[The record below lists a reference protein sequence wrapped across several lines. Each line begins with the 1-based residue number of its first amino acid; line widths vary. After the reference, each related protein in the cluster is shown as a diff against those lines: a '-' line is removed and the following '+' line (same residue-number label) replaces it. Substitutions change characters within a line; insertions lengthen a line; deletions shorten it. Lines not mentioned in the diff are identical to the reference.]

1 MLRPDVKLK
10 SMMRTGPVILDAHAT
25 LSEASSA
32 LMARPEESR
41 FDPFVVTME
50 DRFYGISTVD
60 LVLRGMNSFLRR
72 DNEACL
78 EAQHALLQWQPGE
91 RWEPGNIPSASV
103 QKYSRTAESREIATL
118 DFSRYV
124 SPLSG
129 PGGDFSQC
137 YDFSNQSQLFML
149 FDVCGKGLKASSMVS
164 IIGTTLHSALRY
176 ESATGE
182 SDNTRVRKLL
192 EKLNA
197 ITYELSPAEM
207 YATGIAL
214 LAMANT
220 SCFSLRRDLFSAASF
235 EAFKAQWPH
244 EMQQPCDIR
253 VLAAVNNTSSSAAE
267 RRRHPQ
273 RSSLTTRSSSQCDH
287 GGHLQEY
294 LRLLHH
300 HLCPARQRLC
310 PLIRIARRPTAGAR
324 HATLGYGIVVTPPC
338 SQPLWQASPPVSL
351 WQASPSPPVS
361 LWQVSLPVL
370 QLVLVAPASSPSPVV
385 SSAPAAPTLLILHSY
400 RVTLR
405 EPAPH
410 ETMASM
416 VIPSHT
422 PIAVG
427 PTSLTTGRFAVP
439 GGFRTSAHRGVC
451 GATQSSLLSTGLHGT
466 PASPQDQ

>member
-1 MLRPDVKLK
+1 MQNTAMAERSHSLESSEKHGSTLPIFSAFEVGRKVLTVQRLKELSGYDYALPLEDDPAVQVYELYRNFPDLQYLPVMDSRGQISGYTLRNQFLAILSKNHYSRELMLRPDVKLK

-103 QKYSRTAESREIATL
+103 QKYTRTAESREIATL

-176 ESATGE
+176 EIATGE

-214 LAMANT
+214 LVNRKRKIASVYDFGHGMLWIARNHRAHRLEK
-220 SCFSLRRDLFSAASF
+220 SGIGNSDQAPFLGMHSDLLIQPVHYRLQDGDLLFSCSDGILEQRDGSGEMFGSHRIEEILSRTRPEPERINREMLQYWESF
-235 EAFKAQWPH
+235 REDARATDDLSMMSIF
-244 EMQQPCDIR
+244 
-253 VLAAVNNTSSSAAE
+253 L
-267 RRRHPQ
+267 
-273 RSSLTTRSSSQCDH
+273 
-287 GGHLQEY
+287 G
-294 LRLLHH
+294 
-300 HLCPARQRLC
+300 PAR
-310 PLIRIARRPTAGAR
+310 A
-324 HATLGYGIVVTPPC
+324 
-338 SQPLWQASPPVSL
+338 
-351 WQASPSPPVS
+351 
-361 LWQVSLPVL
+361 
-370 QLVLVAPASSPSPVV
+370 
-385 SSAPAAPTLLILHSY
+385 
-400 RVTLR
+400 
-405 EPAPH
+405 
-410 ETMASM
+410 
-416 VIPSHT
+416 
-422 PIAVG
+422 
-427 PTSLTTGRFAVP
+427 
-439 GGFRTSAHRGVC
+439 
-451 GATQSSLLSTGLHGT
+451 
-466 PASPQDQ
+466 